1 MDTGHGYLLQLI
13 FTPDGEEL
21 LTTGMDGT
29 VRRWSVPDWSP
40 LATWEG
46 HERIADRVAVS
57 PDGRLVASASSD
69 RTVRLWDRS
78 GGECLRVLQDR
89 KETVSTVAFSPAGD
103 VVAAG
108 QYGGRVA
115 AWRLD
120 GEPVAAFPAAGKL
133 RVWEVG

>member
-1 MDTGHGYLLQLI
+1 MTGPRRVDTGHGYLLQLT

-29 VRRWSVPDWSP
+29 VWRWSVPDLGH

-46 HERIADRVAVS
+46 HERSVNWVAV
-57 PDGRLVASASSD
+57 
-69 RTVRLWDRS
+69 
-78 GGECLRVLQDR
+78 
-89 KETVSTVAFSPAGD
+89 SPAGD

-108 QYGGRVA
+108 QYCGRVA